1 MIWTPRQRRYLNILK
16 HRRMNNSRPVKFQP
30 GTLVKYNGSASKRT
44 YVVDHNSG
52 SDVCWI
58 SHRSQ
63 NGSPWPVPEDDLRR
77 LTFVKFL
84 WYADPMTGALKIGFN
99 RAIPLLLAVAIL
111 VAGSIASFVGVEDG
125 WKWFCPALLV
135 TVITGT
141 LVATYRNY
149 TGKQS

>member
-16 HRRMNNSRPVKFQP
+16 HRRMNNSRPVKFPP
-30 GTLVKYNGSASKRT
+30 GTLVKFVFKGARRT
-44 YVVDHNSG
+44 YVVDHNSDAD
-52 SDVCWI
+52 SCWI
-58 SHRSQ
+58 WNRTYAH
-63 NGSPWPVPEDDLRR
+63 PYAAPEADLRR
-77 LTFVKFL
+77 LTFAEFL
-84 WYADPMTGALKIGFN
+84 WYRDPMTGALKIGFN
-99 RAIPLLLAVAIL
+99 RAVPLLLAVAIL
-111 VAGSIASFVGVEDG
+111 VTGSIASFVGVEDG

>member
-1 MIWTPRQRRYLNILK
+1 MIWTPRQRRYIEILK

-30 GTLVKYNGSASKRT
+30 GTLVKFVFKGARRT
-44 YVVDHNSG
+44 YVVDHNSDAD
-52 SDVCWI
+52 SCWI
-58 SHRSQ
+58 WNRTYAR
-63 NGSPWPVPEDDLRR
+63 PYAAPEADLRR
-77 LTFVKFL
+77 LTFAEFL
-84 WYADPMTGALKIGFN
+84 WYRDPMTGALKIGFN

-125 WKWFCPALLV
+125 WRWFCPALLV

>member
-16 HRRMNNSRPVKFQP
+16 HRRMNNSRPVLHPP
-30 GTLVKYNGSASKRT
+30 GTLVKYLYGRSKAVF
-44 YVVDHNSG
+44 VVSHNTG
-52 SDVCWI
+52 TDTCWI
-58 SHRSQ
+58 THRYYDA
-63 NGSPWPVPEDDLRR
+63 PEPAGEADLRR
-77 LTFVKFL
+77 LTFGEFL
-84 WYADPMTGALKIGFN
+84 WYTDPMTGALKIGFN
-99 RAIPLLLAVAIL
+99 LAFPLLLAVAIL

-149 TGKQS
+149 TGRQS